1 VLERNGLKI
10 TAFKVDH
17 APVVPAYGY
26 RFDYRG
32 RSVVVSGDTAKSG
45 NLIQIATGADLVIH
59 EAEAKH
65 MIRIVQQVANEQH
78 DTIISA
84 C

>member
-1 VLERNGLKI
+1 
-10 TAFKVDH
+10 
-17 APVVPAYGY
+17 
-26 RFDYRG
+26 
-32 RSVVVSGDTAKSG
+32 VVSGDTAKSG
-45 NLIQIATGADLVIH
+45 NLIQIATGADLMIH